1 MPGATETKQ
10 GTLGGDSHR
19 RSVSL
24 GRTGDEPQRE
34 AHHLSDRGCIEGL
47 FLALQRGGPRW
58 WRGFLLSSRGISGPQ
73 GEWSTYFCPV
83 RGNCVWLRQGPHATG
98 CSAGG
103 NQGGGRKCGPLL
115 GGSPHMGSGSFLSRK
130 TLVQF
135 PDFFLISPQ
144 FLHRAFSL
152 SNKVN
157 KCQ

>member
-1 MPGATETKQ
+1 MGAVSVVYDLTETKQ
-10 GTLGGDSHR
+10 GTWGGGRHHR
-19 RSVSL
+19 R
-24 GRTGDEPQRE
+24 
-34 AHHLSDRGCIEGL
+34 A
-47 FLALQRGGPRW
+47 FLTLQRGGLGGGGDCQSPCMARKEN
-58 WRGFLLSSRGISGPQ
+58 GPHIFAPPDIRSK
-73 GEWSTYFCPV
+73 GGA

-98 CSAGG
+98 CSAGE